1 MINTTRL
8 RCTIGWLGMLLP
20 WIVLLMSN
28 IYGYGF
34 PDSISATYY
43 IPTCITPF
51 MIILGS
57 AGLLLF
63 SYKGYDKQDD
73 IVCSIAGVF
82 ALGICLFSC
91 ATKGL
96 IARWPAIADL
106 TNVGTFQ
113 ISPVTSGMLHNI
125 CAVGF
130 FGLLAYN
137 SLFLFTKSVTKD
149 KTKMETRKKKR
160 NFIFRICGV
169 GMTISLLAIV
179 PVSIFEWWGGVWIIE
194 TVALAFFGVSW
205 LTKANYYPWLFAD
218 QKLNTQ
224 QND

>member
-1 MINTTRL
+1 
-8 RCTIGWLGMLLP
+8 MLLP

-63 SYKGYDKQDD
+63 SYRGYDKQDD
-73 IVCSIAGVF
+73 IICSVAGLF
-82 ALGICLFSC
+82 AIGICLFSC
-91 ATKGL
+91 STKDL
-96 IARWPAIADL
+96 IVRWSELAHL

-113 ISPVTSGMLHNI
+113 LAPHISGIIHSA
-125 CAVGF
+125 CAIGF

-137 SLFLFTKSVTKD
+137 SLFLFTKSITKD
-149 KTKMETRKKKR
+149 KTKMEERKRKR
-160 NFIFRICGV
+160 NVIFRICGI
-169 GMTISLLAIV
+169 GMVVSLAAVV
-179 PVSIFEWWGGVWIIE
+179 PISIFEWWGGVWIIE
-194 TVALAFFGVSW
+194 TVALAFFGISW
-205 LTKANYYPWLFAD
+205 LTKANCYPWLFAD
-218 QKLNTQ
+218 KK
-224 QND
+224 

>member
-20 WIVLLMSN
+20 WLVLVLSYA
-28 IYGYGF
+28 YGYGF

-43 IPTCITPF
+43 LPTCITPF

-73 IVCSIAGVF
+73 IVCTIAGIF
-82 ALGICLFSC
+82 AIGICLFSC
-91 ATKGL
+91 TTLEISK
-96 IARWPAIADL
+96 RWTELVTLA
-106 TNVGTFQ
+106 NVGTFQ
-113 ISPVTSGMLHNI
+113 ITPSISGILHNI
-125 CAVGF
+125 CAIGF

-137 SLFLFTKSVTKD
+137 SLFLFTKSGGVMT
-149 KTKMETRKKKR
+149 ESKKKR
-160 NFIFRICGV
+160 NIIFRVCGI
-169 GMTISLLAIV
+169 GMIVSFIAIV

-194 TVALAFFGVSW
+194 TIALAFFGISW
-205 LTKANYYPWLFAD
+205 LTKADCYPWLFAD
-218 QKLNTQ
+218 KK
-224 QND
+224 

>member
-1 MINTTRL
+1 MINTKRL

-28 IYGYGF
+28 AYGYGF

-73 IVCSIAGVF
+73 IVCSISGAF

-91 ATKGL
+91 TTKDL
-96 IARWPAIADL
+96 IERWSDL
-106 TNVGTFQ
+106 ASLSHVGTFQ
-113 ISPVTSGMLHNI
+113 LTPFVSGVIHSI
-125 CAVGF
+125 CAIFF

-137 SLFLFTKSVTKD
+137 SLFLFTKSLTKD
-149 KTKMETRKKKR
+149 KEKMTKNKRKR
-160 NFIFRICGV
+160 NIIFRICGI
-169 GMTISLLAIV
+169 GMVVSLLAIV
-179 PVSIFEWWGGVWIIE
+179 PISIFEWWGGVWIIE
-194 TVALAFFGVSW
+194 TIALTFFGISW
-205 LTKANYYPWLFAD
+205 LTKADCYPWLFAD
-218 QKLNTQ
+218 KK
-224 QND
+224 

>member
-1 MINTTRL
+1 MINTRRL

-28 IYGYGF
+28 VYGYGF

-63 SYKGYDKQDD
+63 SYKGYNTQDD
-73 IVCSIAGVF
+73 VICSVAGLF
-82 ALGICLFSC
+82 AIGICLFSC

-96 IARWPAIADL
+96 IERWPELAHLA
-106 TNVGTFQ
+106 NVGTFQ
-113 ISPVTSGMLHNI
+113 LAPHISGIIHNI
-125 CAVGF
+125 CAIGF

-149 KTKMETRKKKR
+149 KTKMGERKRKR
-160 NFIFRICGV
+160 NVIFRVCGI
-169 GMTISLLAIV
+169 GMVVSLIAIV
-179 PVSIFEWWGGVWIIE
+179 PISIFEWWGGVWVIE
-194 TVALAFFGVSW
+194 TIALTFFGISW
-205 LTKANYYPWLFAD
+205 LTKADCYLWLFAD
-218 QKLNTQ
+218 KKN
-224 QND
+224 

>member
-1 MINTTRL
+1 MINTRRL
-8 RCTIGWLGMLLP
+8 RCTLGWLGMFLP

-63 SYKGYDKQDD
+63 SYKGYDRQDD
-73 IVCSIAGVF
+73 IVCSVAGAF
-82 ALGICLFSC
+82 AIGICLFSC
-91 ATKGL
+91 ATKDL
-96 IARWPAIADL
+96 IARWPELAELIY
-106 TNVGTFQ
+106 VGTFQ
-113 ISPVTSGMLHNI
+113 ISPNVSGIIHNI
-125 CAVGF
+125 CAIGF

-137 SLFLFTKSVTKD
+137 SLFLFTKSMTKD
-149 KTKMETRKKKR
+149 KTKMEERKKKR
-160 NFIFRICGV
+160 NIVFRTCGV
-169 GMTISLLAIV
+169 GMTISLIAIV

-194 TVALAFFGVSW
+194 TIALTFFGISW
-205 LTKANYYPWLFAD
+205 LTKANCYPWLFCD
-218 QKLNTQ
+218 KE
-224 QND
+224 

>member
-20 WIVLLMSN
+20 WIVLILS
-28 IYGYGF
+28 IAYGFGF
-34 PDSISATYY
+34 PDSISSTYY

-57 AGLLLF
+57 SGLLLF

-73 IVCSIAGVF
+73 IICTIAGIF

-91 ATKGL
+91 GTEGL
-96 IARWPAIADL
+96 IEKWNELAIL

-113 ISPVTSGMLHNI
+113 IVPKISGIIHNI
-125 CAVGF
+125 CAFGF

-137 SLFLFTKSVTKD
+137 SLFLFTKSSGEMTK
-149 KTKMETRKKKR
+149 EKKKR
-160 NFIFRICGV
+160 NVIFRICGI
-169 GMTISLLAIV
+169 GMVVSFLAIV
-179 PVSIFEWWGGVWIIE
+179 PVSLFKWWGGVWLIE
-194 TVALAFFGVSW
+194 AIALIFFGISW
-205 LTKANYYPWLFAD
+205 LTKANYYPWLFAEN
-218 QKLNTQ
+218 K
-224 QND
+224 